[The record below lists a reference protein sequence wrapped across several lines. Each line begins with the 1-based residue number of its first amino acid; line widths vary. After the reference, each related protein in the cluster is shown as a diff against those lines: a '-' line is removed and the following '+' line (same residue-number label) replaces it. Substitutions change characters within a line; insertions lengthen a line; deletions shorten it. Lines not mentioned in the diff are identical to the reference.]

1 MQLARAPLFAA
12 LFSFSRFRRGIA
24 AADRIAMKNLSRS
37 TVALAF
43 LCAGFPLVQPAAAQ
57 TAQTM
62 PAWPDTFLARVEALA
77 LVETLN
83 ATLLA
88 ARSATFTLDKWCA
101 DHKLAGETKIHARLI
116 RGVDKPI
123 ADEQRRRLQVDQ
135 NEPVKF
141 RHVELACGDRVLS
154 EADNWYVPSRL
165 TAEMNRSLE
174 TTDTPFGRAIAELKP
189 FRQTFAVEVL
199 WKPLEEGWEQRP
211 PTADRPQQALAI
223 PPKLFGHR
231 ALVYTPDLKP
241 ISEVDE
247 IYTRENLAFAPPG

>member
-1 MQLARAPLFAA
+1 
-12 LFSFSRFRRGIA
+12 
-24 AADRIAMKNLSRS
+24 MKHFSRS
-37 TVALAF
+37 TAAFALL
-43 LCAGFPLVQPAAAQ
+43 LCACFLLPPSGAQP
-57 TAQTM
+57 M
-62 PAWPDTFLARVEALA
+62 PAWPDTFLARVEAWA

-101 DHKLAGETKIHARLI
+101 DHKLAGEPKIHARLI
-116 RGVDKPI
+116 RGVDKPV
-123 ADEQRRRLQVDQ
+123 ADEQRLRLQVDR

-141 RHVELACGDRVLS
+141 RQVELACGDRILS

-199 WKPLEEGWEQRP
+199 WKPLGEGWEGRP
-211 PTADRPQQALAI
+211 PPADHPQQALAI
-223 PPKLFGHR
+223 PPMLFEYR